1 MSKFNTNLV
10 TPIQGDVRPPAGP
23 PPKPEQRPNGR
34 PGGRPSQGRPGGR
47 GKRSP
52 GRGRDSSEEDSR
64 ESSARV
70 PTKLYGIFQLSDRV
84 ACSSGPGQ
92 SLNICRMDCSALIDD
107 DIRDDIACLQTL
119 LDNAVAPAPRA
130 RRSTRCS

>member
-10 TPIQGDVRPPAGP
+10 TPIRGDVRPPAGP
-23 PPKPEQRPNGR
+23 PPRPEQRPNGR
-34 PGGRPSQGRPGGR
+34 PGERPSQGRPGGR

-52 GRGRDSSEEDSR
+52 GGGRDRNPPSFFDDSSEEDSS

-92 SLNICRMDCSALIDD
+92 SLNICRMNCSGESCDWSQKSLK
-107 DIRDDIACLQTL
+107 THG
-119 LDNAVAPAPRA
+119 N
-130 RRSTRCS
+130 T